1 MITVG
6 IFEAKSSLGQLV
18 QSVAAGEVVVL
29 TRRGKPVAEI
39 CAPDATNGQ
48 ETQYKLSRLC
58 ANSAAPTASAT
69 SISPYWGP
77 KASVELSCTR
87 WPSTTA

>member
-18 QSVAAGEVVVL
+18 QSAAAGEVVVL

-39 CAPDATNGQ
+39 RAPQ
-48 ETQYKLSRLC
+48 
-58 ANSAAPTASAT
+58 
-69 SISPYWGP
+69 
-77 KASVELSCTR
+77 VELRQENAQQAIAALRKFRRSNR
-87 WPSTTA
+87 VGDFDRAELVAEGRR

>member
-18 QSVAAGEVVVL
+18 QSAAAGETVVL

-39 CAPDATNGQ
+39 RAPQAEIGQENAAQAIEALRKFRRGNRVGTFDAT
-48 ETQYKLSRLC
+48 
-58 ANSAAPTASAT
+58 
-69 SISPYWGP
+69 
-77 KASVELSCTR
+77 ELIAEGR
-87 WPSTTA
+87 R

>member
-18 QSVAAGEVVVL
+18 QSAAAGEVVVL

-39 CAPDATNGQ
+39 RAPQADIMQ
-48 ETQYKLSRLC
+48 E
-58 ANSAAPTASAT
+58 SAVQAIEALRKFRRSNAVGDFDST
-69 SISPYWGP
+69 
-77 KASVELSCTR
+77 ELIAEGR
-87 WPSTTA
+87 R

>member
-18 QSVAAGEVVVL
+18 QSAAAGEVVIL

-39 CAPDATNGQ
+39 RAPRTEVVGQDGAAQAIEALLKFRRGNRVGSFDA
-48 ETQYKLSRLC
+48 
-58 ANSAAPTASAT
+58 A
-69 SISPYWGP
+69 
-77 KASVELSCTR
+77 ELVAEGR
-87 WPSTTA
+87 RG